1 MVEAAK
7 PVESSGN
14 MKIEQLRFD
23 WMLEPA
29 ANTSHFSKQDV
40 LHSTDEKCGNSL
52 NMEVW
57 DSLWWPVEDYYNRES
72 SYEFVTDV

>member
-1 MVEAAK
+1 
-7 PVESSGN
+7 
-14 MKIEQLRFD
+14 
-23 WMLEPA
+23 MLEPA

-57 DSLWWPVEDYYNRES
+57 GSLWWPVEDYHNRES